1 MTASKVPVAFDAGC
15 GPALVLTVKQGQ
27 GAGRTLVD
35 CTCGW
40 SKTFKSR
47 KKAQKR
53 LAEHE
58 SMNS

>member
-1 MTASKVPVAFDAGC
+1 MSAKTPVSFDAGC
-15 GPALVLTVKQGQ
+15 GPALVLTIKQGA

-40 SKTFKSR
+40 SKIFKSK
-47 KKAQKR
+47 KKAHKR

-58 SMNS
+58 GMNQ